1 MMNDQ
6 LFKCGLCGKPTH
18 FVRKSETIKD
28 DVKHDFA
35 ECEKC
40 GGKATIMY
48 TNRHIRGLLVKQQ
61 NTKPGKRKV
70 ALAKEIQSKMDILK
84 QEMA

>member
-1 MMNDQ
+1 MNEQ
-6 LFKCGLCGKPTH
+6 LFECGLCGKLTH
-18 FVRKSETIKD
+18 FVRKSEKIRD
-28 DVKHDFA
+28 DIVHDFA

-48 TNRHIRGLLVKQQ
+48 TDHHIRSLLVKQK
-61 NTKPGKRKV
+61 NTRPGKRKV
-70 ALAKEIQSKMDILK
+70 ALAKEIQNKMDLLK

>member
-6 LFKCGLCGKPTH
+6 LFKCVLCGKPTR
-18 FVRKSETIKD
+18 FVRKSEKVRD
-28 DVKHDFA
+28 DVVHDFA

-40 GGKATIMY
+40 GGKVTIMY

-70 ALAKEIQSKMDILK
+70 ALAEEIQSKMDLLK

>member
-1 MMNDQ
+1 MMGGQ
-6 LFKCGLCGKPTH
+6 LFKCGLCGKPTR
-18 FVRKSETIKD
+18 FVRKSEKVRD
-28 DVKHDFA
+28 DIVRDFA

-40 GGKATIMY
+40 GGKVTIMY
-48 TNRHIRGLLVKQQ
+48 TNRHIRGLFVKQQ

-70 ALAKEIQSKMDILK
+70 ALAEEIQSKMDLLK